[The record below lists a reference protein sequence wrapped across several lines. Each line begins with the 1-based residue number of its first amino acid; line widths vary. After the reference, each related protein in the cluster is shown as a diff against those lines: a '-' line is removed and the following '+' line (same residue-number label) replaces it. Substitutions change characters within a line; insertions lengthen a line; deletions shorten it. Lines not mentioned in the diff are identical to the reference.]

1 MTKFM
6 KIQNWLTA
14 WNLTCISKKISLLTE
29 RSCRTIKIAFYFDT
43 KVFEKWFL
51 GTLRRM
57 LFTFWSVG
65 QFCFGLVRTENINP
79 SKIINWYETTFK
91 YLYYLYYVYILFN
104 IVFSKNFSIRI
115 LTRKS
120 YAFQTL
126 QTIRIEGIR

>member
-79 SKIINWYETTFK
+79 SQIIELTLNRYLK
-91 YLYYLYYVYILFN
+91 YITYIIFLHVYIF
-104 IVFSKNFSIRI
+104 VFTKNSSIRI
-115 LTRKS
+115 PLILTGKS
-120 YAFQTL
+120 YAFL
-126 QTIRIEGIR
+126 ILRDCLRF